1 MEHVVHKRL
10 ETLRW
15 ILRGLLTAFGIV
27 ALITVLSVL
36 GFLAIGAT
44 ILFNPFILVVLG
56 IAIVVIAAMMKNK
69 KDVR

>member
-15 ILRGLLTAFGIV
+15 ILRGLLTAFGVIV
-27 ALITVLSVL
+27 LMAALSVL
-36 GFLAIGAT
+36 GFLAIGA
-44 ILFNPFILVVLG
+44 ILFNPFILVVPS